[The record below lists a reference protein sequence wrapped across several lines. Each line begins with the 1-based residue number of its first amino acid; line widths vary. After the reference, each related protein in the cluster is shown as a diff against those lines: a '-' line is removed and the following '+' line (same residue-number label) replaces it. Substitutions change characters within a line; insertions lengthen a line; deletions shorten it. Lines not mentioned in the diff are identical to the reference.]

1 MSMNKTWAISS
12 WISFLTSAGIPIYL
26 DMYATEETSQQR
38 SRPSRSIIWDRAEQ
52 LAHCHPIHLFF
63 LRSRVP
69 VVQRRE
75 QGFLKESCTKSR
87 CRCPPRT
94 RSTFCLSLMNRTEHS
109 CPIAATRINHDQFVC
124 ASRLVHCPR
133 LLLNNN
139 SPVFVQSMREVT

>member
-75 QGFLKESCTKSR
+75 QGFLKESCTKAIPISLIFLTGSGAPTGVVIPSR
-87 CRCPPRT
+87 VLKSPSERSAELDLLPAQWCRSQNRAA
-94 RSTFCLSLMNRTEHS
+94 STGR
-109 CPIAATRINHDQFVC
+109 
-124 ASRLVHCPR
+124 
-133 LLLNNN
+133 
-139 SPVFVQSMREVT
+139 

>member
-75 QGFLKESCTKSR
+75 QGFLKEVALKVASMS
-87 CRCPPRT
+87 
-94 RSTFCLSLMNRTEHS
+94 SANALNVLSVANESNRT
-109 CPIAATRINHDQFVC
+109 FVSDRC
-124 ASRLVHCPR
+124 NTHKP
-133 LLLNNN
+133 
-139 SPVFVQSMREVT
+139 